1 VKGVENGN
9 TLSQIFI
16 FFNKGKQCWS
26 MRLLSLCFISWVIP
40 LLLKKHLFD
49 IIGWVMANFMYNQM
63 KFEAKK
69 MFGASQPSMTC
80 NELIT
85 IDTQS

>member
-1 VKGVENGN
+1 
-9 TLSQIFI
+9 
-16 FFNKGKQCWS
+16 
-26 MRLLSLCFISWVIP
+26 
-40 LLLKKHLFD
+40 
-49 IIGWVMANFMYNQM
+49 MANFMYNQM